1 MDKRR
6 RECTSF
12 TASTRLLRQI
22 AFQETARDSEK
33 SCRALSTSTRIIITL
48 GRSAKGKLIFQF
60 FSSSSSFPSL
70 TKFQNFFAIRNS
82 IIDNKGRRR
91 RWFHTIEMHD
101 DASHFRSATIF
112 HARTF
117 HVPSREILRFAK
129 RTRTVNRV
137 ERPTTQGRSRLPISN
152 FEKIAMK
159 KHSTFELKKKRK

>member
-60 FSSSSSFPSL
+60 FSSSSFPSL

-137 ERPTTQGRSRLPISN
+137 ERPPAQGRSRLSN
-152 FEKIAMK
+152 SK